1 MTSRPRPKHPGY
13 SIGVRNVESVRRGFA
28 ALENGAALQTAVMV
42 LEPGEESGP
51 YANEHPSS
59 EQVLLVVDG
68 TLDAEVGGEHFAM
81 GAGDSVIVPK
91 NAPHRFVNGSQSRT
105 LTFNVYSPK
114 AY

>member
-1 MTSRPRPKHPGY
+1 MP
-13 SIGVRNVESVRRGFA
+13 RGFA
-28 ALENGAALQTAVMV
+28 VLENGTALQTAVMV

-59 EQVLLVVDG
+59 EQVLLIVDG
-68 TLDAEVGGEHFAM
+68 ALEAEIDGERFAM
-81 GAGDSVIVPK
+81 NAGDSVVVRT
-91 NAPHRFVNGSQSRT
+91 NAPHRFVNRSRERA